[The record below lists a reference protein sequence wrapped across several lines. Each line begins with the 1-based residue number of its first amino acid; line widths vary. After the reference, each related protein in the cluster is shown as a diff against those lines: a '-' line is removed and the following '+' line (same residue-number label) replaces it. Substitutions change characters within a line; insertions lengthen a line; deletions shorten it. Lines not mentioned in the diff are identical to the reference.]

1 MTTIL
6 RRTPEAAARDVV
18 AGLGTRADR
27 STPRHAGG
35 PRWSPRTSFWLVVA
49 TQVLLFAGSN
59 LPTPL
64 FPIYEQRYRFDSG
77 VVTLL
82 FAVYVAAV
90 LPVLVC
96 VGPMAD
102 RVGRRPLLTAG
113 IAITAISSAAFV
125 VANGLPWLFAGE
137 IVYGVGSALV
147 MSCVAVAIRELHPR
161 HNATAG
167 ALAASVA
174 AAVGLTLGPLVSGL
188 LAWLTPWPTTTP
200 FAVDIVA
207 AAILAGA
214 LCRIPETRPAT
225 TTPSSTMA
233 IIHVPAELRTA
244 FFAAAIPGAASF
256 MLVGWVFALSPSYL
270 HDQLGVPTSQPVVA
284 GLFAALVMLTNGA
297 AQVLLR
303 RHHHIGAVRTGLIG
317 IVVGTA
323 VIAGSA
329 LVDSVAVAIAG
340 AVIAGI
346 ASGIAQMN
354 AMASIQR
361 LAPPEARGRVLS
373 SYFVLCYLA
382 LSLPVVLAGE
392 AADRFGLVTATA
404 GYLLALTVVAVWAL
418 NRARLGPTPPGFAA
432 SPADDDKYEITTTTQ
447 P

>member
-6 RRTPEAAARDVV
+6 HRAPEAAGRDVV
-18 AGLGTRADR
+18 SGLGTRADG
-27 STPRHAGG
+27 SAPRHAGR

-49 TQVLLFAGSN
+49 AQVLLFAGSN

-77 VVTLL
+77 AVTLL

-90 LPVLVC
+90 LPVLIY
-96 VGPMAD
+96 VGPVAD
-102 RVGRRPLLTAG
+102 RIGRRPLLTAG
-113 IAITAISSAAFV
+113 MAITAISSAAFV

-137 IVYGVGSALV
+137 IIYGVGSALV

-161 HNATAG
+161 HDATAG

-174 AAVGLTLGPLVSGL
+174 AAVGLTLGPLASGL

-214 LCRIPETRPAT
+214 LCRIAETRPAT
-225 TTPSSTMA
+225 TTLSASTA

-244 FFAAAIPGAASF
+244 FFSAAIPGAASF

-270 HDQLGVPTSQPVVA
+270 HDLLGVPTSQPVVA
-284 GLFAALVMLTNGA
+284 GLFAAFVMLTNGA
-297 AQVLLR
+297 AQLLLR
-303 RHHHIGAVRTGLIG
+303 RHHHSGAVRAGLIG
-317 IVVGTA
+317 IVFGTA

-329 LVDSVAVAIAG
+329 IVNSVPVAIAG
-340 AVIAGI
+340 GVIAGI

-354 AMASIQR
+354 AMASIQQ
-361 LAPPEARGRVLS
+361 LAPPEARGSVLS

-392 AADRFGLVTATA
+392 AADRFGLVAATA
-404 GYLLALTVVAVWAL
+404 GYLLALTVVTVWAL
-418 NRARLGPTPPGFAA
+418 NRAGLAPTPQGFAA
-432 SPADDDKYEITTTTQ
+432 SRDGVNHEITTTTQ